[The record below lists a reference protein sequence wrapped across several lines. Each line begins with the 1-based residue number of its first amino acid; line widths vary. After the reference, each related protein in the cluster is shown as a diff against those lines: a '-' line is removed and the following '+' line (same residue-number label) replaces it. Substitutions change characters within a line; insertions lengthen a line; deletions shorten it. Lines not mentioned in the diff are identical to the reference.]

1 MHTSRTVRSTLVVWL
16 PLSLFSGSVLAAP
29 SNSAPSLVILAQS
42 GILCYSASIT
52 VNDNTDAALSKQAEA
67 IMLKTLNGLALSA
80 TQYDAADTCDREL
93 IFAFSVA
100 NAEAPSVCTDA
111 LELDSCSATSGTARL
126 VRATVSTRGCWGGD
140 ARMLSHANY
149 TMKTRN
155 DLVRLLS
162 KFTADY
168 RSVVRQLN

>member
-1 MHTSRTVRSTLVVWL
+1 MHTSRTVRSALVVWL

-42 GILCYSASIT
+42 GILCYSANIT

-100 NAEAPSVCTDA
+100 NAEAPSVYTNT
-111 LELDSCSATSGTARL
+111 LELDSYSATDGPVKL
-126 VRATVSTRGCWGGD
+126 IRATVWTEGYWGGD
-140 ARMLSHANY
+140 AKVLSHATY
-149 TMKTRN
+149 TMKMQN
-155 DLVRLLS
+155 DLVKLLS

-168 RSVVRQLN
+168 RSVVK